1 MFGPV
6 VVDIL
11 LLTLAHIPAVNTP
24 AMNSSDRNA
33 HYLGADSSVARGADS
48 SVARGADSFVARGS
62 DSVVD
67 RPSTPPVAA
76 RRPTLLDARAPWNN
90 VMLSVHSIDVDYV
103 VKTLARGYP
112 NLSDSQAQHFAEAI
126 SAHSLHWVDQF
137 CAEKPTHRPTVEAL
151 LHIPSPSP
159 SALTTREE
167 DALPVVTA
175 LAPLI
180 LLDFLLFA
188 ADLKSPARLQFRS
201 PKAPTGTSQLRK
213 HFRRMQ
219 LWQPL
224 FAKSRQT
231 HDAYTRDR
239 NAALD
244 GPLDP
249 ADQRSRYLAFLR
261 ALNAD
266 QGSGLRAVAN
276 LRSTSFLV
284 GLYLRGKFS
293 LDEATILEHA
303 VFNAQSLGLDISQE
317 EIRNTIS
324 RPDPQ
329 RLLAPL
335 LVALAHSPLA
345 LLRDDANY
353 SPPVETHLI
362 HGQTYFAAGNEH
374 RVTDGH
380 PLADIERA
388 IIRSV
393 VNIALNVT
401 GPEAAYDV
409 IFADPLIPVDHSIA
423 AYLEELEAAPPLYA
437 MEDSPG
443 PSDADHT
450 QGEPKEDIPGPSDA
464 DHSQGEPKE
473 DIPGPSDADHT
484 QGEPKEDVPGP
495 SDADHTQGEP
505 MEDIP
510 GPSDAD
516 HTQGEP
522 DRPRLVIRVP
532 PASRR
537 ISVPDADQTMGEPTH
552 ESVDPAANPDN
563 DPDRM
568 MEDDGAPAKPLMDFQ
583 PSFSPPTNHPPHD
596 KDQGQRPDPGNEPN
610 RGSDD
615 DDQSQRGDPKK
626 DGHPEPNEREF
637 WVDVPSSR
645 THTTS
650 TSSPSTTD
658 AAPPAAGTEKKPD
671 GDPQPILS
679 RLRPRNTQPPVAGTP
694 SAAAPHST
702 PRRRPR
708 KAAPADEAE
717 DDDAEGPEEEEQALA
732 PATSV
737 KRASHLRQKTA
748 AQQQTSKITYLV
760 VDAARP
766 IWPPPEDALTRLRN
780 LHQLVPLQLDSPRP
794 LNKNPVRLHA
804 LAPDP
809 SGEPIRKD
817 YDWFTFRS
825 RPQDKPTILA
835 MLATQILDSNGTPL
849 HMLPSA
855 SDPNPKLVASETQSL
870 LYTVSYSVWVA
881 TPPEVQYEI
890 HRNRCV
896 LIYGCPHEPVPEFD
910 IQTLAQFGDP
920 DTFAEI
926 QDPGMPLGPDEHDIT
941 RIGKLRDLVNREA
954 RDGNAVLNCLACPL
968 PHKSIP
974 IPPGYQ
980 NFATHEIAFQHT
992 QQLGRPSPQM
1002 PWADLRWAIL
1012 ARQGA
1017 KSDAHQDVLPTWMT
1031 VLLGYKIIAIAVR
1044 KDPSSSHGDFSS
1056 RHGFHNVIRAGTLH
1070 WVISITDCIAWGHH
1084 GHCGAAIEHSVWCA
1098 LHNVVADAQTTNAEH
1113 VTARFLLLRIWIF
1126 WAYQLSKAA
1135 PTSFHVPDL
1144 KDKQH
1149 FWGVLVL
1156 ASFVILYPALEF
1168 KAYPIAQERRLSA
1181 LPMSPEHYT
1190 ELMAAYKGILDV
1202 SEICTTKFALSFDAP
1217 LHEASAY
1224 VTFDPR
1230 SKLESWGF
1238 SDLLSEC
1245 VVHMAIGMHCYLSE
1259 WEKNYQ
1265 AAPGFSSKVFA
1276 PALMR
1281 CLQGYEHLSRAGNL
1295 DGFDPLADS
1304 ELGERFTQHVAT
1316 EEYQYDYFMPWSSVD
1331 ELPFSLVPQE
1341 VGPTDHPAPQAASPP
1356 PRKRTKR
1363 AHS

>member
-1 MFGPV
+1 MSPE
-6 VVDIL
+6 III
-11 LLTLAHIPAVNTP
+11 TQQ
-24 AMNSSDRNA
+24 SS
-33 HYLGADSSVARGADS
+33 
-48 SVARGADSFVARGS
+48 
-62 DSVVD
+62 
-67 RPSTPPVAA
+67 
-76 RRPTLLDARAPWNN
+76 
-90 VMLSVHSIDVDYV
+90 
-103 VKTLARGYP
+103 
-112 NLSDSQAQHFAEAI
+112 
-126 SAHSLHWVDQF
+126 
-137 CAEKPTHRPTVEAL
+137 
-151 LHIPSPSP
+151 
-159 SALTTREE
+159 
-167 DALPVVTA
+167 
-175 LAPLI
+175 
-180 LLDFLLFA
+180 
-188 ADLKSPARLQFRS
+188 
-201 PKAPTGTSQLRK
+201 
-213 HFRRMQ
+213 
-219 LWQPL
+219 
-224 FAKSRQT
+224 SRQ
-231 HDAYTRDR
+231 
-239 NAALD
+239 
-244 GPLDP
+244 
-249 ADQRSRYLAFLR
+249 
-261 ALNAD
+261 
-266 QGSGLRAVAN
+266 VA
-276 LRSTSFLV
+276 
-284 GLYLRGKFS
+284 
-293 LDEATILEHA
+293 
-303 VFNAQSLGLDISQE
+303 Q
-317 EIRNTIS
+317 
-324 RPDPQ
+324 
-329 RLLAPL
+329 
-335 LVALAHSPLA
+335 
-345 LLRDDANY
+345 

-409 IFADPLIPVDHSIA
+409 IFADPLIVGCSLTPETANALGFSSPSFRAQPVDHSIA

-637 WVDVPSSR
+637 WL
-645 THTTS
+645 T
-650 TSSPSTTD
+650 PSTTD

-748 AQQQTSKITYLV
+748 AQQQTSKITMHSPAYETSINSYHCSWIRRAQFSLV
-760 VDAARP
+760 
-766 IWPPPEDALTRLRN
+766 LRSSCIADPAFYS
-780 LHQLVPLQLDSPRP
+780 Q

-1056 RHGFHNVIRAGTLH
+1056 RHGFHKWLPGGPNTHLFRWEFFLLGPGMTFVIRAGTLH
-1070 WVISITDCIAWGHH
+1070 WVISITDCIAWG
-1084 GHCGAAIEHSVWCA
+1084 
-1098 LHNVVADAQTTNAEH
+1098 TP
-1113 VTARFLLLRIWIF
+1113 
-1126 WAYQLSKAA
+1126 WATAA
-1135 PTSFHVPDL
+1135 P
-1144 KDKQH
+1144 
-1149 FWGVLVL
+1149 
-1156 ASFVILYPALEF
+1156 
-1168 KAYPIAQERRLSA
+1168 
-1181 LPMSPEHYT
+1181 
-1190 ELMAAYKGILDV
+1190 
-1202 SEICTTKFALSFDAP
+1202 
-1217 LHEASAY
+1217 
-1224 VTFDPR
+1224 R
-1230 SKLESWGF
+1230 SST
-1238 SDLLSEC
+1238 EC

-1276 PALMR
+1276 PAFMR

-1304 ELGERFTQHVAT
+1304 ELGGTFHTARCHGRV
-1316 EEYQYDYFMPWSSVD
+1316 SV
-1331 ELPFSLVPQE
+1331 
-1341 VGPTDHPAPQAASPP
+1341 
-1356 PRKRTKR
+1356 
-1363 AHS
+1363 